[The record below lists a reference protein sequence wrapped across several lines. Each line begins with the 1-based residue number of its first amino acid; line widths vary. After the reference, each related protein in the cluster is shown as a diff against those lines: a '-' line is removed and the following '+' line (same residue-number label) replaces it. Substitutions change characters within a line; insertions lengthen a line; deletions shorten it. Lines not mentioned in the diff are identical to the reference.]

1 MACAAKCTACWLEP
15 HMRLRETAGTETGNP
30 ASSAPRRPTFA
41 PCSPA
46 WVTVPQ
52 ITSSIR
58 AGSSPARDATPLSA
72 CASSESGRVSRN
84 APPRLAN
91 GVRIAATMTGSD
103 MDAARRTRRAG
114 RVCPPHSASLL
125 RAPGLRVL
133 GLFVLRLR
141 DREERRPLAEQRL
154 DARFRHEHRP
164 PCHCLLAGELRGED
178 LFALGG
184 CLVAFF
190 FLLGL
195 RVRRSGG
202 GFRHGAV
209 HARLHVVEI
218 ARRRVADP
226 HLVGPAFERRRA
238 DGRGLVEARVS
249 VADAGADVGDPESI
263 EGARRVLRLARVEFP
278 RTGERPVAGLRLFCD
293 RPAFLPVRTRYRQ
306 GLRALEP
313 HQFLRQPI
321 LRLQREARKRLAH
334 DGHALRIRGDPDVP
348 AARQAVG
355 EARHLRFPHRLLAE
369 DQSRNR
375 LAVARLQL
383 DPCPGLFG
391 FRASTGGRELQP
403 RLHGVADPL
412 RLHDLQLLQLQEQV
426 ADRIDVS
433 RKAAALLHRPA
444 RVAAHER
451 DGLFRPGDRD
461 LGDLVDL
468 EPLQQPLADARV
480 GHLVARAFP
489 PRDAGAGGDE
499 RDEDREGDDELLPVH
514 RLPLRRRRT
523 IAIAM
528 PAMATSSGIAPMLTT
543 LVQNS
548 SDSVSDRSSR
558 RTSFSSRRVSA
569 ARLRKLSISACCSAV
584 RIAPPA
590 GALVRCSDSSFLR
603 VSVRL
608 SSSDLILP
616 RYVWAAS
623 ASICFTRVNGRA
635 AVARPRRLMRFG
647 SPDICSTS
655 PWMNARFP
663 LTGIATFWPKM
674 SRICTAAPS
683 LRRSLSP
690 TSTTV
695 VSVCDVL
702 SAGPGSA
709 AADGLSFAPASFPGP
724 SLAAGLPS
732 GKAVLNLPVSL
743 SAIGYSLPSGW
754 KPRTASSPRA
764 SAFAESTSF
773 TSGEVCI
780 STFAVRPSAGWP
792 LNTPVKASSAV
803 PR

>member
-30 ASSAPRRPTFA
+30 ASNAPRRPTFA
-41 PCSPA
+41 PCSPD

-58 AGSSPARDATPLSA
+58 AGSSPARAATPLSA

-91 GVRIAATMTGSD
+91 GVRSAATMTGSD
-103 MDAARRTRRAG
+103 MDAARRARRTCRA
-114 RVCPPHSASLL
+114 RAPHSASLL
-125 RAPGLRVL
+125 RALGLRVL
-133 GLFVLRLR
+133 GLLVLRLR
-141 DREERRPLAEQRL
+141 DDEERCPVAEQRL
-154 DARFRHEHRP
+154 DARLRHEHRP
-164 PCHCLLAGELRGED
+164 PRHRLLAGELRGEE
-178 LFALGG
+178 LFAFGG
-184 CLVAFF
+184 CLVALLL
-190 FLLGL
+190 LLGL
-195 RVRRSGG
+195 RIRRSGG
-202 GFRHGAV
+202 SLRHDAV
-209 HARLHVVEI
+209 HARLHVIEI
-218 ARRRVADP
+218 ARRLLADQ
-226 HLVGPAFERRRA
+226 HHVVPAFERRRA
-238 DGRGLVEARVS
+238 DGRGLVQSRVG
-249 VADAGADVGDPESI
+249 VADARADVADPERV

-278 RTGERPVAGLRLFCD
+278 RTGERPGAGLGLFCD
-293 RPAFLPVRTRYRQ
+293 RPPFLPVRTRHRQ
-306 GLRALEP
+306 GFRALEP
-313 HQFLRQPI
+313 QQLLREPV
-321 LRLQREARKRLAH
+321 LRLQSEARKRLAH
-334 DGHALRIRGDPDVP
+334 DVHALGIRGDPDVP
-348 AARQAVG
+348 TARKAVA
-355 EARHLRFPHRLLAE
+355 EACDLRFPDRLFAE
-369 DQSRNR
+369 HQSRDR
-375 LAVARLQL
+375 LSVARLEL
-383 DPCPGLFG
+383 DGRPRLFG
-391 FRASTGGRELQP
+391 FRAAAGHPELQP

-412 RLHDLQLLQLQEQV
+412 GLHDLQLLELEEQV
-426 ADRIDVS
+426 ADRFDVR

-444 RVAAHER
+444 GVTAHQR
-451 DGLFRPGDRD
+451 DRLFWAGERD
-461 LGDLVDL
+461 LGDVVDL
-468 EPLQQPLADARV
+468 EPLQQPLADARI
-480 GHLVARAFP
+480 GHLVARTFP
-489 PRDAGAGGDE
+489 PCDACAGGDE
-499 RDEDREGDDELLPVH
+499 RDEGRENDDELLPVH

-528 PAMATSSGIAPMLTT
+528 PAIATSSGIAPMLRT

-548 SDSVSDRSSR
+548 SDSVSERSSR

-584 RIAPPA
+584 RMAPPPA
-590 GALVRCSDSSFLR
+590 GTLVRCSDSSFFR

-647 SPDICSTS
+647 SPAICSTS

-663 LTGIATFWPKM
+663 LTGIATFCPKM
-674 SRICTAAPS
+674 SRIWTAAPS

-702 SAGPGSA
+702 SAGPESA
-709 AADGLSFAPASFPGP
+709 AAAGLSFASFAPP

-743 SAIGYSLPSGW
+743 SAIGYSLSSGW
-754 KPRTASSPRA
+754 KPRTASSPRE

-780 STFAVRPSAGWP
+780 STFAVTPSAGWP